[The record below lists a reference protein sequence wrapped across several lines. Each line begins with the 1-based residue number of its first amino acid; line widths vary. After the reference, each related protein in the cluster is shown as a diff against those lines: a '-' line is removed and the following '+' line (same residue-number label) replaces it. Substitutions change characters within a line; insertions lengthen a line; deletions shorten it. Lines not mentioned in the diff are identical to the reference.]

1 MWYPNDNHF
10 LRGGEGRMNSRDVVF
25 SNNRL
30 SQLPVAIF
38 GIIHDVASNGIAMPI
53 FNNTVVRQAK

>member
-1 MWYPNDNHF
+1 
-10 LRGGEGRMNSRDVVF
+10 MNSREVVF

-38 GIIHDVASNGIAMPI
+38 GIINDVASHGIAMPI
-53 FNNTVVRQAK
+53 FIHTVERQAK